1 MATAGR
7 YSPEVRE
14 RAVRMVL
21 EHEREHSSQWAAIV
35 SIAGKIGCT
44 PETLR
49 KWVRQE
55 ETDTGRAGPDE
66 RPAGPDERAGA
77 GDLGATAG
85 EGDPA
90 QGLDRSA
97 KRVV

>member
-1 MATAGR
+1 VATAGR

-49 KWVRQE
+49 KWVRRE